1 MTTKKVQKNDL
12 YLCLFSPFA
21 KSLGFPLTAAA
32 AAANRLHFATDF
44 SSSNGEEKK
53 RARVLGR
60 IPRKRTSARASG
72 SWEGMMLCVGF
83 LRKDLILGRQLRSN

>member
-53 RARVLGR
+53 ARARSR
-60 IPRKRTSARASG
+60 PDPAKTTERASAQV
-72 SWEGMMLCVGF
+72 EVG
-83 LRKDLILGRQLRSN
+83 KG